1 MDERVSFD
9 SSIKQTALRGGET
22 AVLSKINKQA
32 NQSLELHYKIQSR
45 GEKIKTKQKKT
56 QKKHPQIF
64 GGVIML
70 FFKNLHECWF
80 FYSVVLVP

>member
-9 SSIKQTALRGGET
+9 SSIKQTALRDGET

-45 GEKIKTKQKKT
+45 GEMIKTKQKKP
-56 QKKHPQIF
+56 QKTPTNIWWSDHA
-64 GGVIML
+64 L
-70 FFKNLHECWF
+70 F
-80 FYSVVLVP
+80 

>member
-45 GEKIKTKQKKT
+45 GEMIKTKQKT
-56 QKKHPQIF
+56 PKKNTH
-64 GGVIML
+64 
-70 FFKNLHECWF
+70 K
-80 FYSVVLVP
+80 YLVE

>member
-45 GEKIKTKQKKT
+45 GEKIKTKQNPPKKNT
-56 QKKHPQIF
+56 HKYLVEWSCSFLKTCMSVGFFIQ
-64 GGVIML
+64 L
-70 FFKNLHECWF
+70 F
-80 FYSVVLVP
+80 

>member
-45 GEKIKTKQKKT
+45 GEKIKTKQKTPQKNTHKYLVEWSCSFLKT
-56 QKKHPQIF
+56 CMSVGFFTQ
-64 GGVIML
+64 L
-70 FFKNLHECWF
+70 F
-80 FYSVVLVP
+80 